1 MKRVFIIIAAF
12 AALILLVE
20 CKVNEGDIKGGLPY
34 LSVSLTNTT
43 LSKSKCS
50 VDIPIETNRPLSFE
64 VVSDEIAWLTVDQ
77 VDNTCI
83 RLVATEN
90 FGEQSRTALVKIST
104 TNNLQMAELTVT
116 QDASGELTYKGD
128 LILRNKAEVA
138 SNTYTKASGFV
149 IVGNV
154 VSMQTV
160 NPGSASAA
168 SAVETVQVEDK
179 IISAEPSD
187 IDDVAMDSI
196 SSKINE
202 IHSGVLVVVNTEAT
216 QFPLEMIRENDVHK
230 VYFAHNDMT
239 YLPSAEEMAAL
250 ELTELSIAGNDVSDI
265 SPLEGCETITHLD
278 ISDTD
283 VTDLSAIASLSN
295 LEELSLQ
302 GVAVTGP
309 QVEILQEYIPDC
321 VIDTV
326 GIKPS
331 ESPLPEVAITSVE
344 ELSANSFRITATVTN
359 KGEELPSK
367 VGFYIG
373 IKKVLSQ
380 MQFVEASY
388 SVEDNSFS
396 YEYTG
401 EDLTSAVYY
410 FRASVSNSKGEGYS
424 AVGFVG
430 KRINKGD
437 IFITSEEEMEMFYED
452 NISHIEGSLFIGNR
466 SEDPNSGGI
475 RLDVGGESRYFR
487 KSSISSLNNL
497 KNLVSVKGGIYI
509 LNTDVASIAPIM
521 GIQDVET
528 IWVKGNKIGTIPTLS
543 HMTTLKTLNI
553 SRNSISDFAPV
564 LGSSVENLY
573 LGDNDSPQQ
582 ETNLI
587 GILDG
592 LEKMSNLK
600 TLDLSGLPIHSWQVD
615 EIREKLSG
623 CDIIFISGGR
633 TPYLP
638 DVSVAG
644 YTPSDGKVLL
654 KGKVSYNQQYPVTEY
669 GFYYGKDMSSLTK
682 VKADGEDN
690 YGKVNFQSEISIPDA
705 DNYIYLSYAVNDFGE
720 QRSKGSRTFT
730 LSTID
735 LSAKGTANC
744 YIVSTPWKHRFKCT
758 VKGNSD
764 EPVGDIASVE
774 VIWETKNTDESV
786 TKGEII
792 KSVALVDD
800 YIELYPSDELTPGN
814 ALIAVKDAL
823 GNILWSWHI
832 WVADY
837 DPQSTAQTY
846 YSGAIAMDR
855 NLGALNVTMGDV
867 RANGLFYQWG
877 RKDPFPAFA
886 DMEQTSMARTYPEN
900 VVEKTKS
907 AGSYGYSILYPYKM
921 IVDTFDWNRS
931 DSLWMSNKTKYDP
944 CPPGWKIPDG
954 NTSVWAKFNIGPE
967 IHYNKGV
974 NINVA
979 YSNPRAFF
987 PTTGYMDC
995 YGEKGYLTL
1004 CSYHWSAT
1012 TSGKVSA
1019 YTLESSSYSNG
1030 SVQLYSARNRSDF
1043 SNVRCV
1049 KDEALEIKTVEIKD
1063 ITDTKAVLVGEL
1075 AVQMANITSKGFVV
1089 STTSGAPTVH
1099 DAEIKLVLGNS
1110 SGRYEAEIVGLE
1122 YNKTYYVRA
1131 YVSGESGTRY
1141 GETLSFTTKKAG
1153 NGEGYTEDDYE
1164 W

>member
-1 MKRVFIIIAAF
+1 MKRVLNIIAVLTAIAF
-12 AALILLVE
+12 LTE

-34 LSVSLTNTT
+34 LNLSISDTT
-43 LSKSKCS
+43 LSKTSS
-50 VDIPIETNRPLSFE
+50 VVEIPIETNRKLDFLIFSE
-64 VVSDEIAWLTVDQ
+64 DGAWLSVDQ
-77 VDNTCI
+77 VDNSLL
-83 RLVATEN
+83 RLTVQEN
-90 FGEQSRTALVKIST
+90 KLERDREASIAVFT
-104 TNNLQMAELTVT
+104 TNSILTDTLYVT
-116 QDASGELTYKGD
+116 QDPSGELTFKGD

-230 VYFAHNDMT
+230 VYFVHNDMT

-309 QVEILQEYIPDC
+309 QIEILQEYIPDC

-373 IKKVLSQ
+373 NKKVLSQ

-388 SVEDNSFS
+388 SVEDNTFS

-430 KRINKGD
+430 KKINKGD
-437 IFITSEEEMEMFYED
+437 VFITSEEEMEMFYED
-452 NISHIEGSLFIGNR
+452 NISHIEGSLFIGNW

-528 IWVKGNKIGTIPTLS
+528 IWVKGNKIGTIPALS

-615 EIREKLSG
+615 EVREKLSG

-654 KGKVSYNQQYPVTEY
+654 KGKVSYNSQYPVTEY
-669 GFYYGKDMSSLTK
+669 GFYYGKDVNSLTK

-690 YGKVNFQSEISIPDA
+690 DGVVSFQSKISITDA

-720 QRSKGSRTFT
+720 LRSKDSRTFT

-792 KSVALVDD
+792 KSVTLVDD
-800 YIELYPSDELTPGN
+800 YIELYPSDNMTPGN
-814 ALIAVKDAL
+814 ALVAVKDAD

-832 WVADY
+832 WVVDY
-837 DPQSTAQTY
+837 DPESTRQLY
-846 YSGAIAMDR
+846 RSGAIMMDR
-855 NLGALNVTMGDV
+855 NLGALDLDPDGVKV
-867 RANGLFYQWG
+867 FGLLYQWG
-877 RKDPFPAFA
+877 RKDPFVGCGNVNNASFA
-886 DMEQTSMARTYPEN
+886 VTYPKEVISHKDFSTGLN
-900 VVEKTKS
+900 WLE
-907 AGSYGYSILYPYKM
+907 YSIKCPTVVM
-921 IVDTFDWNRS
+921 DNCIWNRD

-944 CPPGWKIPDG
+944 CPPGWKVPEGGPGVWEGFVHPNKQFSMGVVYDALYSVPSAYYPQGGYTDG
-954 NTSVWAKFNIGPE
+954 NSTILFPGYASYNWSCTPYYNDAYDFHFFNGYGRPEDRRSRDSQFSVRCSRDEEMYIKTYEVENLSDTQATL
-967 IHYNKGV
+967 KG
-974 NINVA
+974 
-979 YSNPRAFF
+979 
-987 PTTGYMDC
+987 
-995 YGEKGYLTL
+995 EL
-1004 CSYHWSAT
+1004 
-1012 TSGKVSA
+1012 
-1019 YTLESSSYSNG
+1019 
-1030 SVQLYSARNRSDF
+1030 SVVKA
-1043 SNVRCV
+1043 NVRY
-1049 KDEALEIKTVEIKD
+1049 
-1063 ITDTKAVLVGEL
+1063 
-1075 AVQMANITSKGFVV
+1075 KGFVV
-1089 STTSGAPTVH
+1089 SKGTSTLTVETAP
-1099 DAEIKLVLGNS
+1099 IKLVSGNS
-1110 SGRYEAEIVGLE
+1110 DGVYESELTGLE
-1122 YNKTYYVRA
+1122 YNVTYYYRA
-1131 YVSGESGTRY
+1131 FVNGESGTRY